1 MLFIKS
7 VQGIEQRE
15 NFRQKYFTEEEQKV
29 IEDLPTLEENDE
41 RTKEWLQVLREIR
54 QRINEPVD
62 SPEIQMLAER
72 VVAFQCTYFMKMNN

>member
-1 MLFIKS
+1 
-7 VQGIEQRE
+7 
-15 NFRQKYFTEEEQKV
+15 KV

-54 QRINEPVD
+54 QRIKEPVD

-72 VVAFQCTYFMKMNN
+72 VVAFSMHVFHEDEQLINKYWDLIKPEEGEIARVYG